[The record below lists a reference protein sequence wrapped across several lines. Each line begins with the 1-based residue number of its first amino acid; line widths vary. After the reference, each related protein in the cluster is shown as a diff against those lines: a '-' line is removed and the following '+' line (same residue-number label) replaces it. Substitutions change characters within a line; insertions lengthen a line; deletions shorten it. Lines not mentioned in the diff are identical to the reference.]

1 MDIAVSVTLSSFPSA
16 LSSAHVAIRLDP
28 PPHEPVSLDSLL
40 GWTYTIAWSL
50 SFYPQFILNYRR
62 KSSTGLSSDFVAIN
76 PTGHFSLLIVNL
88 ALYLSS
94 TVRRQYQ
101 SRHEGH
107 LPQVRLN
114 DVYFSAHATLL
125 ASLTLLQSFYYK
137 RDPSQRISTFNRFF
151 LAFVLV
157 STILLF
163 FVAASSTFSRFE
175 YFDVIT
181 YLSYIKLYISF
192 AKYVPQVR
200 LNHSRKST
208 VGWSIEN
215 ILLDLTGG
223 TLSLAQLV
231 LDSWSAHDWRGI
243 TGNPAKLGLSVLTLG
258 FDFIF
263 IVQHYILYRDSTT
276 TLLHPAPSPRS
287 MSSSSFDEE
296 QGRGSGREQV
306 DETVDVPPDSTTR
319 VDENFDERN
328 GLVEE
333 TRFKKTRTKSQLQ
346 KMRRKDGERQPLLD

>member
-1 MDIAVSVTLSSFPSA
+1 MSQSFSAPLSSSG
-16 LSSAHVAIRLDP
+16 
-28 PPHEPVSLDSLL
+28 LDSLL

-76 PTGHFSLLIVNL
+76 PTGHCSLLIVNL
-88 ALYLSS
+88 ALYSS
-94 TVRRQYQ
+94 SAVRRQYQ
-101 SRHEGH
+101 TRHEGH

-125 ASLTLLQSFYYK
+125 ATLTLLQSFYYK

-151 LAFVLV
+151 LSFVLV
-157 STILLF
+157 STLLLF
-163 FVAASSTFSRFE
+163 FIASSSTFARFE
-175 YFDVIT
+175 YLDVIT
-181 YLSYIKLYISF
+181 YLSYVKLYISF
-192 AKYVPQVR
+192 AKYVPQVK
-200 LNHSRKST
+200 LNQARKST

-231 LDSWSAHDWRGI
+231 LDSWSSHDWRGI

-276 TLLHPAPSPRS
+276 TLLHATAPSRS
-287 MSSSSFDEE
+287 PSSPFDEE
-296 QGRGSGREQV
+296 QGRGNEREDV
-306 DETVDVPPDSTTR
+306 DGIVDVTPDSSTT

-328 GLVEE
+328 GLVEQ